1 MAQNAFVSL
10 ALRPKVKRQGG
21 AGGRDQRYTITG
33 PGGGGSG

>member
-1 MAQNAFVSL
+1 MAKDAVVGV
-10 ALRPKVKRQGG
+10 ALRPKVKRHGG